1 MSWVHSG
8 SLAKGCRGRCN
19 MSGSRKS
26 IARLLDRHKTVL
38 GREMDPTNSQVLDHL
53 VKKGVLSSDELQ
65 VLICERNY
73 AARGEM
79 FVDLFSRKGFNA
91 FREFCITL
99 ELECPHLL
107 TSLLLDSTGKT
118 LIIKR
123 MPNLQLKYTTCSIR
137 ALICA

>member
-1 MSWVHSG
+1 MNFTSE
-8 SLAKGCRGRCN
+8 N
-19 MSGSRKS
+19 MAGSRKS

-38 GREMDPTNSQVLDHL
+38 GRELDPTNSQVLSHL
-53 VKKGVLSSDELQ
+53 VKKGVMSGEELH
-65 VLICERNY
+65 LLTSERNY
-73 AARGEM
+73 AVRGEM

-118 LIIKR
+118 RI
-123 MPNLQLKYTTCSIR
+123 YVY
-137 ALICA
+137 